1 MIFGKLNTLAG
12 RVARDAA
19 ERSGDYAGALPDVQN
34 PDEAFAQILRQ
45 DYNDYIGNF
54 RQYEQQLLGMLN
66 DTTLVDRTRENTARQ
81 NQIAAEIQERNLDR
95 FGGAGMSPAQR
106 EAQRRNAQLAGQR
119 ALAGSVNNARV
130 RQRDI
135 NQALTREIIGI
146 GQGINARALSGLA
159 TGAANEVA
167 RQGAYK
173 NARAQYRGGL
183 MGAGASILA
192 AFSI

>member
-1 MIFGKLNTLAG
+1 MILGRLNTLGAKYASQ
-12 RVARDAA
+12 VA
-19 ERSGDYAGALPDVQN
+19 EDYAGALPDVQD
-34 PDEAFAQILRQ
+34 PDKAFAQILRQ

-54 RQYEQQLLGMLN
+54 RQYEQQLLGMLD

-81 NQIAAEIQERNLDR
+81 NQIAAEIQQRNLDR

-106 EAQRRNAQLAGQR
+106 QAQQRNAQLAGQR
-119 ALAGSVNNARV
+119 SLAGNVNNARV
-130 RQRDI
+130 RQREI

-146 GQGINARALSGLA
+146 GQGVNARALSGLA

>member
-1 MIFGKLNTLAG
+1 MIDSLSRLGGNY
-12 RVARDAA
+12 
-19 ERSGDYAGALPDVQN
+19 SGQVDRDYAGELQRVQDPDK
-34 PDEAFAQILRQ
+34 AFAQILRQ

-54 RQYEQQLLGMLN
+54 RQYEQQLLGMLD

-95 FGGAGMSPAQR
+95 YGGAGMSPAQR
-106 EAQRRNAQLAGQR
+106 QAQQRSAQLAGQR
-119 ALAGSVNNARV
+119 SLAGNVNNARV
-130 RQRDI
+130 RQREI

-146 GQGINARALSGLA
+146 GQGVNARALSGLA

-173 NARAQYRGGL
+173 NARSQYRGGL

>member
-1 MIFGKLNTLAG
+1 MISSGLARLG
-12 RVARDAA
+12 SMYKGQVDRDF
-19 ERSGDYAGALPDVQN
+19 AGELREVQDPDK
-34 PDEAFAQILRQ
+34 AFAQILRQ

-54 RQYEQQLLGMLN
+54 RQYEQQLLGMLD
-66 DTTLVDRTRENTARQ
+66 DTTLIDRTRENTARQ

-95 FGGAGMSPAQR
+95 YGGAGMSPAQR
-106 EAQRRNAQLAGQR
+106 QAQQRNAQLAGQR
-119 ALAGSVNNARV
+119 SLAGSVNNARV
-130 RQRDI
+130 RQREI

-146 GQGINARALSGLA
+146 GQGVNARALSGLA

-192 AFSI
+192 AFSIGV

>member
-1 MIFGKLNTLAG
+1 MISSGLARLG
-12 RVARDAA
+12 SMYKGQVDRDF
-19 ERSGDYAGALPDVQN
+19 AGELREVQDPDK
-34 PDEAFAQILRQ
+34 AFAQILRQ

-54 RQYEQQLLGMLN
+54 RQYEQQLLGMLD
-66 DTTLVDRTRENTARQ
+66 DTTLIDRTRENTARQ

-95 FGGAGMSPAQR
+95 YGGAGMSPAQR
-106 EAQRRNAQLAGQR
+106 QAQQRNAQLAGQR
-119 ALAGSVNNARV
+119 SLAGSVNNARV
-130 RQRDI
+130 RQREI

-146 GQGINARALSGLA
+146 GQGVNARALSGLA

>member
-1 MIFGKLNTLAG
+1 MLGNMANMGLYGA
-12 RVARDAA
+12 RVMR
-19 ERSGDYAGALPDVQN
+19 DYAGELQDVKDPDSAYA
-34 PDEAFAQILRQ
+34 DILRQ

-54 RQYEQQLLGMLN
+54 RQYEQQLLGMLD
-66 DTTLVDRTRENTARQ
+66 DTTLIDRTRENTARQ
-81 NQIAAEIQERNLDR
+81 NQIAAEIQQRNLDR
-95 FGGAGMSPAQR
+95 YGGAGMSPAQR
-106 EAQRRNAQLAGQR
+106 QAQQRNAQLAGQR
-119 ALAGSVNNARV
+119 SLAGSVNNARV
-130 RQRDI
+130 RQREI

-146 GQGINARALSGLA
+146 GQGVNARALSGLA